1 MLLHGKT
8 PLNIPSNLPRIPR
21 EGQVNE
27 LNNNLRLI
35 DGQIAIFQDLLDLAP
50 PLILKAKTETVAVL
64 HCIRGEILVIRI
76 NELNSVN
83 LPQLFLELTPG
94 LTCHQNSPAVPTTA
108 LNSP

>member
-1 MLLHGKT
+1 MLLHGET

-35 DGQIAIFQDLLDLAP
+35 DGRIAMFQDLLDLAP
-50 PLILKAKTETVAVL
+50 PLILKAKTQTVAVL

-76 NELNSVN
+76 NEQNVVN
-83 LPQLFLELTPG
+83 LGQLFLGLMPALT
-94 LTCHQNSPAVPTTA
+94 LNQNSCAIQITA